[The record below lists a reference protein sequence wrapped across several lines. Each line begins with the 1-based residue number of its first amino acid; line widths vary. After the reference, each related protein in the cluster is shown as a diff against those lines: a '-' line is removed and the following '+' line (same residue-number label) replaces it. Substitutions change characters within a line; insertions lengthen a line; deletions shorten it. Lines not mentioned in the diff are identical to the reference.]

1 LRATDGSRA
10 RRSDGDELRFEY
22 QWYLNGEPTKQREH
36 VFDTKG
42 LKRGD
47 KVYVEVVASDSTD
60 ETRPVRSA
68 EVTIGNTPPEIVEIP
83 TPREVDGEFRYQ
95 FRAKDADGDR
105 RLRYRLAEAP
115 KGMSI
120 NPVNGEA
127 RWKPQA
133 SQEGTHIVE
142 VVVED
147 SYGDG
152 GALRFEVVVG
162 VEPVAGAQPPAAGA
176 R

>member
-1 LRATDGSRA
+1 M
-10 RRSDGDELRFEY
+10 
-22 QWYLNGEPTKQREH
+22 
-36 VFDTKG
+36 
-42 LKRGD
+42 KRGD
-47 KVYVEVVASDSTD
+47 TVYVEVVAHDSTD

-68 EVTIGNTPPEIVEIP
+68 EVKIGNTPPRILGIP
-83 TPREVDGEFRYQ
+83 TPREIDGEFRYQ

-127 RWKPQA
+127 RWRPDA
-133 SQEGTHIVE
+133 SQAGKHPVE

-162 VEPVAGAQPPAAGA
+162 LEPVPAPPAAGA